1 MMVDELQDF
10 IENNLHADVDNE
22 TYNKLM
28 NDAQSMDLRSFI
40 DKNGDFLSE
49 HSEGWN
55 TFSQKKPKYVAERIV
70 DSFGKSSETNP
81 FKRSKNEID
90 EIYKR
95 DFEDDVSRED
105 FDKALNNMANYWDV
119 ETKTRDYEAGVKRR
133 EKEVKNWNA
142 AKQLL
147 TSEYEKERYIKE
159 PEKAIFGKEA
169 PAPFE
174 APETRGEALF
184 DLGTGVAAGAA
195 ELYPGWGGAIAGPT
209 IRGLRDV
216 YHYNASDY
224 KKDLGDMAK
233 DIGLDLITNV
243 GIQKLPNFRKEKKM
257 FTGNSPVDE
266 VLKADEITKTMK
278 KDLENFPGIDELQS
292 IDNVALFKKIEAL
305 PEGNL
310 KNSLKQYAK
319 DPYNIDRAGI
329 ADEINRGR
337 KLVDAGED
345 KNIREG
351 ISTLIDNDVEFYPKI
366 GERAYETSVVFQP
379 KLTKTEKMKKPFVST
394 TRKILTDY
402 SDQAMRLGTDAGVF
416 PGKKSSPAEGPNI
429 NLTRDFL
436 MGNVPN
442 EDAPDWVKQ
451 QYKQW
456 REDYYKKYKI
466 YPEDDTVT
474 RLYEE

>member
-1 MMVDELQDF
+1 MTVDELQAF

-28 NDAQSMDLRSFI
+28 TDAQSMDLRSFI
-40 DKNGDFLSE
+40 DKNSDFLAE

-70 DSFGKSSETNP
+70 DSFGKSTDTNP
-81 FKRSKNEID
+81 FKKSKNEID
-90 EIYKR
+90 EIYER
-95 DFEDDVSRED
+95 DFKDDVSRED
-105 FDKALNNMANYWDV
+105 FDKALTNMANYWDV

-147 TSEYEKERYIKE
+147 ASEYEKERYIKE

-184 DLGTGVAAGAA
+184 DLGTGVAAGAS

-209 IRGLRDV
+209 IRGLRDI
-216 YHYNASDY
+216 YHYNYSDY
-224 KKDLGDMAK
+224 KKDLVDVIK
-233 DIGLDLITNV
+233 DIGFDVATNV
-243 GIQKLPNFRKEKKM
+243 GIQKLPNFRKEKKIV
-257 FTGNSPVDE
+257 TGNTPVDN
-266 VLKADEITKTMK
+266 VLMAEDITKSMK
-278 KDLENFPGIDELQS
+278 KDLENFPSISELQN
-292 IDNVALFKKIEAL
+292 IDNVALFKKIDNL

-310 KNSLKQYAK
+310 KNSLKKYAK
-319 DPYNIDRAGI
+319 DPYNIDRVGI
-329 ADEINRGR
+329 ADELDRGY
-337 KLVDAGED
+337 KLVDVGEN
-345 KNIREG
+345 KNIRA
-351 ISTLIDNDVEFYPKI
+351 SVNTLIDAGEEIYPKI
-366 GERAYETSVVFQP
+366 GERAYETTVLLQP
-379 KLTKTEKMKKPFVST
+379 ELNKIQEIAKPIKST

-402 SDQAMRLGTDAGVF
+402 GDQSMRIGTDLGLF

-429 NLTRDFL
+429 NLTRAFL
-436 MGNVPN
+436 LGNKPD
-442 EDAPDWVKQ
+442 EDDPEWVKQ

-466 YPEDDTVT
+466 YPEDDKVT